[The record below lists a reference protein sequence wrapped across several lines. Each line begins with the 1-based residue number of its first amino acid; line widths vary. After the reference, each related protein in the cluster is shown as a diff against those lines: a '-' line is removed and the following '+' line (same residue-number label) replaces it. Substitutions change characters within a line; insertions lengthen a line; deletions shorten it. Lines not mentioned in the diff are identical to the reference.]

1 MKELIFLLS
10 KKDNRENIEKL
21 LISHRI
27 YLGEQFEAFVDEKK
41 RTPKVTFFFYFF
53 SLTNNEVRTSAN
65 KRVIPR
71 PTI

>member
-21 LISHRI
+21 LISHRT

-41 RTPKVTFFFYFF
+41 TPQGDVLFLLLFI
-53 SLTNNEVRTSAN
+53 N
-65 KRVIPR
+65 
-71 PTI
+71 